1 MRRFVENR
9 HPLLWTLVLVAPLA
23 ASLVAQEAAGR
34 FYEPL
39 GRVAEMRHHF
49 FDVTVVHEALIR
61 GDLNATLQP
70 AARLSTIAVPALLPE
85 SSHRFVENLR
95 VAARRIVLAPT
106 LGNAA
111 VEVTTMLRQ
120 CGSCHQALSV
130 YPAPRT
136 RTGPDLGGIVGH
148 MLEHQRA
155 LDDLLLGLVV
165 PSNGL
170 WQTGASRLQT
180 AVLQSDNWPRGTGLT
195 AEVRRADELIHEI
208 ADQAMTATTPA
219 EQASVYSRL
228 ITTCASCHRLH
239 ARIWGPNTQP

>member
-1 MRRFVENR
+1 MRRFIEDR
-9 HPLLWTLVLVAPLA
+9 HPVLCTLALVAALA
-23 ASLVAQEAAGR
+23 ASLAAQGAPGR
-34 FYEPL
+34 SNEPL

-70 AARLSTIAVPALLPE
+70 AARLSTIAVPALMPE
-85 SSHRFVENLR
+85 SSHRFVESLR

-120 CGSCHQALSV
+120 CGSCHQAMSV

-170 WQTGASRLQT
+170 WRTGAARLQT
-180 AVLQSDNWPRGTGLT
+180 AVLHSADWPRGTELT
-195 AEVRRADELIHEI
+195 AEVRRADELIHEM
-208 ADQAMTATTPA
+208 ADQAATATTPA
-219 EQASVYSRL
+219 EQAPIYSRL
-228 ITTCASCHRLH
+228 LTTCASCHSLH
-239 ARIWGPNTQP
+239 ARIWGPKTQP